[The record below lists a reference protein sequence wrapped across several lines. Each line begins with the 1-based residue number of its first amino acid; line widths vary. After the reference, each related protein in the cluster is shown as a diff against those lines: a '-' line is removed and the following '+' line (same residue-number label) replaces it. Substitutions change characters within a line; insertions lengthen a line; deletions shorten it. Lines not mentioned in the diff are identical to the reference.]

1 MATWSDVERWV
12 ARHDVLRRD
21 ARAIV
26 FATGAGRAAM
36 RIRAERITEAAD
48 DWLLMLVPIMA
59 ETRAQLRDALALEM
73 QLAIGSLAIEQGW
86 LMLRA
91 TLPLVSLDE
100 PMLARYVDFM
110 TREAHRLRT
119 LRAHEAQRA
128 ATATFAS
135 D

>member
-59 ETRAQLRDALALEM
+59 ETRAQLRDALAP
-73 QLAIGSLAIEQGW
+73 
-86 LMLRA
+86 LRA
-91 TLPLVSLDE
+91 SATPDDARLSGL
-100 PMLARYVDFM
+100 LAELFPPGR
-110 TREAHRLRT
+110 
-119 LRAHEAQRA
+119 
-128 ATATFAS
+128 
-135 D
+135 